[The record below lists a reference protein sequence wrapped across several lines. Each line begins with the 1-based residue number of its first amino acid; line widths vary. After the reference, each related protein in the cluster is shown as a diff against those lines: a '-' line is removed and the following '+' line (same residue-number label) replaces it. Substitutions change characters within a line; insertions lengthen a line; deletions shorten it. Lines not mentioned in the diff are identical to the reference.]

1 MTLQAEQIEKAFGQ
15 NGLSPV
21 SLSLSEQQFICV
33 TGESGCG
40 KTTLLNILSG
50 MLRPDSGSVQLDG
63 RDIYR
68 DLNETERT
76 RMRNSSIGYMTQGS
90 SLIPELTV
98 WQNIVCPLELYSRKT
113 DDLAVH
119 ALAERLGIVNVVD
132 SYPSEISGGEYRRV
146 LLARLLMMDAKL
158 LLVDEPTSNLDENSA
173 SIVREILHQEYRN
186 GKGLLIVT
194 HDRELLRYEPEII
207 GLHARR
213 CDNETNV

>member
-15 NGLSPV
+15 NGLSAV

-68 DLNETERT
+68 DFTETERT
-76 RMRNSSIGYMTQGS
+76 RMRNSDIGYMTQGS

-98 WQNIVCPLELYSRKT
+98 WQNIVCPQELYGRKT
-113 DDLAVH
+113 DETAVLE
-119 ALAERLGIVNVVD
+119 LAERIGNRSYLSGLPVD
-132 SYPSEISGGEYRRV
+132 DPRNRAVSFLLPPQKEERKRR
-146 LLARLLMMDAKL
+146 K
-158 LLVDEPTSNLDENSA
+158 
-173 SIVREILHQEYRN
+173 
-186 GKGLLIVT
+186 
-194 HDRELLRYEPEII
+194 
-207 GLHARR
+207 
-213 CDNETNV
+213 

>member
-1 MTLQAEQIEKAFGQ
+1 MTLQAELIEKAFGQ
-15 NGLSPV
+15 NGLSPM
-21 SLSLSEQQFICV
+21 SLSLSEQQFICI

-50 MLRPDSGSVQLDG
+50 MLRPDSGSVRLDG
-63 RDIYR
+63 KDIYR

-76 RMRNSSIGYMTQGS
+76 KLRNDSIGYMTQGS

-98 WQNIVCPLELYSRKT
+98 WQNIVCPLELYGRRT
-113 DDLAVH
+113 DETAVY
-119 ALAERLGIVNVVD
+119 ALAERLGIENIVD

-146 LLARLLMMDAKL
+146 LLARLLLMDAKL

-173 SIVREILHQEYRN
+173 AIVREMLYQEYQR

-207 GLHARR
+207 ELHARR
-213 CDNETNV
+213 NAHET